1 MNFLFKAVVWFCLL
15 INVMQQCI
23 AKHERTFSTPQF
35 IQQSI
40 SITDDLGPKKND
52 PLLVI
57 VLMVKDEQDFI
68 QPTLQPYVDAGIKNF
83 FIFDTKSTD
92 STVEV
97 TREFF
102 KKNNI
107 EPPYKNFSITFFIP
121 VGDSIRKKVAEK
133 RYGTDH
139 EQRPDADNCFKA
151 FADSFNKRSTMK
163 YIDYN
168 DSITNRFFVKKVWCK
183 QGEEGIMIREYDYLD
198 F

>member
-1 MNFLFKAVVWFCLL
+1 MNIIREYFIPILPTPALR
-15 INVMQQCI
+15 INNSGGKGQGNWVLKQDDDYL
-23 AKHERTFSTPQF
+23 AKYDEKRLKEGKQGYA
-35 IQQSI
+35 
-40 SITDDLGPKKND
+40 LRKKRQ
-52 PLLVI
+52 I
-57 VLMVKDEQDFI
+57 EKYYAFKDEVAFW
-68 QPTLQPYVDAGIKNF
+68 
-83 FIFDTKSTD
+83 
-92 STVEV
+92 
-97 TREFF
+97 F

-121 VGDSIRKKVAEK
+121 VGDSIRQKVAEK

-198 F
+198 L